1 MRAAP
6 SLTSTLTSASNE
18 VYNFDEF
25 LTDPQF
31 ARLVKTSTR
40 TTETWRRNGNGPPF
54 IRLGRR
60 ILYRRCDVEAWLAT
74 QRFHSRA
81 DELRIKTNKP
91 SNLHPNKR
99 ASHKEDAQ

>member
-1 MRAAP
+1 MRALP
-6 SLTSTLTSASNE
+6 SPASAVPPVGHEANE
-18 VYNFDEF
+18 SHEF

-60 ILYRRCDVEAWLAT
+60 ILYRRCDVETWLAA

-81 DELRIKTNKP
+81 HELRTKTNKP
-91 SNLHPNKR
+91 SNRHPNER
-99 ASHKEDAQ
+99 TSHKEDAQ